1 LYYWLCSFHT
11 LERQHEKTTPI
22 NAFINLMDNYILP
35 RKQAITVFFA
45 FAFGYFLSCLLRAI
59 TATLSPVLT
68 LEFELMA
75 ADLGLLAGG
84 YFLGFASMQIPL
96 GYLLDKFGPKKIVSS
111 FLLIAFI
118 GTVSFALA
126 QSFSGLLVSRILIG
140 VGAGACLMAP
150 LTGYRIW
157 FAENQQ
163 QRVNSWMLM
172 IASLGFLSST
182 LPVQLLLPTLG
193 WRWIFGGIAALILIS
208 IILML
213 TFIPKWNHQ
222 QDESLEN
229 PLKSGSLADVW
240 KNKFFISVIPMGLFN
255 YGGLMAIQT
264 LWAGPWMIRVAG
276 YTPLESATGLFWIN
290 ITMLIS
296 FFLWGYFLPRITNLG
311 FSALKILTV
320 GLPISFLVM
329 LFIIILGSKAG
340 AFYITLFILSSIFL
354 SVVQPAVGLSFQ
366 SHLAGKALTSF
377 NLLIF
382 LGAFIMQWFIGLV
395 IDLVK
400 SFGYTEIIG
409 FKTAFSV
416 FLLLSLTSYIF
427 FLIINKNHI
436 FFKIKNM

>member
-1 LYYWLCSFHT
+1 M
-11 LERQHEKTTPI
+11 E
-22 NAFINLMDNYILP
+22 NYILP
-35 RKQAITVFFA
+35 KRQAITVFFV

-126 QSFSGLLVSRILIG
+126 ENFSGLLISRILIG
-140 VGAGACLMAP
+140 VGVSACLMAP

-163 QRVNSWMLM
+163 QRANSWMLM

-182 LPVQLLLPTLG
+182 LPVQLLLPALG
-193 WRWIFGGIAALILIS
+193 WRWLFGGIAALILIS
-208 IILML
+208 FFLML
-213 TFIPKWNHQ
+213 AFIPKWDHQ
-222 QDESLEN
+222 KDESLEN
-229 PLKSGSLADVW
+229 PVRQGSLSDVW

-290 ITMLIS
+290 ITMLVS

-311 FSALKILTV
+311 FSALKILKL
-320 GLPISFLVM
+320 GLPVSFLIM
-329 LFIIILGSKAG
+329 LTIIILGSKAG

-354 SVVQPAVGLSFQ
+354 SVTQPAVGLSFQ

-382 LGAFIMQWFIGLV
+382 LGTFIMQWVMGLV

-400 SFGYTEIIG
+400 IFGYSEIIG
-409 FKTAFSV
+409 FKAAFSF
-416 FLLLSLTSYIF
+416 FLFLSLISYIF
-427 FLIINKNHI
+427 FLIINK
-436 FFKIKNM
+436 KS

>member
-1 LYYWLCSFHT
+1 M
-11 LERQHEKTTPI
+11 E
-22 NAFINLMDNYILP
+22 NYILP
-35 RKQAITVFFA
+35 KRQAITVFFV

-126 QSFSGLLVSRILIG
+126 QSFSGLLISRILIG
-140 VGAGACLMAP
+140 VGVSACLMAP

-163 QRVNSWMLM
+163 QRANSWMLM

-182 LPVQLLLPTLG
+182 LPVQLLLPALG
-193 WRWIFGGIAALILIS
+193 WRWLFGGIAALILIS
-208 IILML
+208 LFLML
-213 TFIPKWNHQ
+213 AFIPKWDHQ
-222 QDESLEN
+222 NDESLEN
-229 PLKSGSLADVW
+229 PVRQGSLSDVW

-290 ITMLIS
+290 ITMLVS

-311 FSALKILTV
+311 FSALKILKL
-320 GLPISFLVM
+320 GLPVSFLIM
-329 LFIIILGSKAG
+329 LTIIILGSKAG

-354 SVVQPAVGLSFQ
+354 SVTQPAVGLSFQ

-382 LGAFIMQWFIGLV
+382 LGTFIMQWVMGLV

-400 SFGYTEIIG
+400 IFGYTEIIG
-409 FKTAFSV
+409 FKAAFSF
-416 FLLLSLTSYIF
+416 FLFLSLISYMF
-427 FLIINKNHI
+427 FLIINK
-436 FFKIKNM
+436 KS

>member
-1 LYYWLCSFHT
+1 M
-11 LERQHEKTTPI
+11 E
-22 NAFINLMDNYILP
+22 NYILP
-35 RKQAITVFFA
+35 KRQAITVFFV

-118 GTVSFALA
+118 GTLSFALA
-126 QSFSGLLVSRILIG
+126 QSFSGLLISRILIG
-140 VGAGACLMAP
+140 VGVSACLMAP

-163 QRVNSWMLM
+163 QRANSWMLM

-182 LPVQLLLPTLG
+182 LPVQLLLPSLG
-193 WRWIFGGIAALILIS
+193 WRWLFGGIAGLILIS
-208 IILML
+208 IFLML
-213 TFIPKWNHQ
+213 AFIPKWDHQ
-222 QDESLEN
+222 KDESLEN
-229 PLKSGSLADVW
+229 PVRQGSLSDVW

-290 ITMLIS
+290 ITMLVS

-311 FSALKILTV
+311 FSALKILKL
-320 GLPISFLVM
+320 GLPVSFLVM
-329 LFIIILGSKAG
+329 LTIIILGSKAG

-354 SVVQPAVGLSFQ
+354 SVTQPAVGLSFQ

-382 LGAFIMQWFIGLV
+382 LGTFIMQWIMGLV

-400 SFGYTEIIG
+400 TFGFTEIIG
-409 FKTAFSV
+409 FKAAFSF
-416 FLLLSLTSYIF
+416 FLFLSLISYIF
-427 FLIINKNHI
+427 FLIINK
-436 FFKIKNM
+436 KS

>member
-1 LYYWLCSFHT
+1 
-11 LERQHEKTTPI
+11 
-22 NAFINLMDNYILP
+22 MDNYILP

-68 LEFELMA
+68 LEFDLMA

-84 YFLGFASMQIPL
+84 YFLGFASIQIPL

-290 ITMLIS
+290 ITMLVS

-354 SVVQPAVGLSFQ
+354 SVIQPAVGLSFQ

-427 FLIINKNHI
+427 FLIINKKIII
-436 FFKIKNM
+436 FLK

>member
-1 LYYWLCSFHT
+1 
-11 LERQHEKTTPI
+11 
-22 NAFINLMDNYILP
+22 MDNYILP
-35 RKQAITVFFA
+35 KRQAITVFFV
-45 FAFGYFLSCLLRAI
+45 FAFGYFISCLLRAI

-118 GTVSFALA
+118 GTISFALA

-140 VGAGACLMAP
+140 VGVSACLMAP

-163 QRVNSWMLM
+163 QRANSWMLM

-182 LPVQLLLPTLG
+182 LPVQLLLPALG

-213 TFIPKWNHQ
+213 SFIPKWDHQ
-222 QDESLEN
+222 NDESLEN
-229 PLKSGSLADVW
+229 QVKQGSLVDVW

-290 ITMLIS
+290 ITMLVS

-311 FSALKILTV
+311 FSAFKILKL
-320 GLPISFLVM
+320 GLPISFLIM
-329 LFIIILGSKAG
+329 SIIIILGSKAG

-354 SVVQPAVGLSFQ
+354 SVTQPAVGLSFQ

-382 LGAFIMQWFIGLV
+382 LGTFIMQWIMGLV
-395 IDLVK
+395 IDLVRG
-400 SFGYTEIIG
+400 FGYTEIIG
-409 FKTAFSV
+409 FKTAFSF
-416 FLLLSLTSYIF
+416 FLFLSLTSYLF
-427 FLIINKNHI
+427 FLIVNKES
-436 FFKIKNM
+436 

>member
-1 LYYWLCSFHT
+1 M
-11 LERQHEKTTPI
+11 E
-22 NAFINLMDNYILP
+22 NYILP
-35 RKQAITVFFA
+35 KRQAITVFFV

-126 QSFSGLLVSRILIG
+126 QNFSGLLVSRILIG
-140 VGAGACLMAP
+140 VGVSACLMAP

-163 QRVNSWMLM
+163 QRANSWMLM

-182 LPVQLLLPTLG
+182 LPVQLLLPALG
-193 WRWIFGGIAALILIS
+193 WRWLFGGIAALILIS
-208 IILML
+208 LFLML
-213 TFIPKWNHQ
+213 AFIPKWDHQ
-222 QDESLEN
+222 KDESLEN
-229 PLKSGSLADVW
+229 PVRQGSLSDVW

-290 ITMLIS
+290 ITMLVS
-296 FFLWGYFLPRITNLG
+296 FFLWGYFLPRITNFG
-311 FSALKILTV
+311 FSALKILKL
-320 GLPISFLVM
+320 GLPVSFLVM
-329 LFIIILGSKAG
+329 LTIIILGSKAG

-354 SVVQPAVGLSFQ
+354 SVTQPAVGLSFQ

-382 LGAFIMQWFIGLV
+382 LGTFIMQWVMGLV

-400 SFGYTEIIG
+400 IFGYTEIIG
-409 FKTAFSV
+409 FKAAFSF
-416 FLLLSLTSYIF
+416 FLFLSLVSYIF
-427 FLIINKNHI
+427 FLIINK
-436 FFKIKNM
+436 KK

>member
-1 LYYWLCSFHT
+1 
-11 LERQHEKTTPI
+11 
-22 NAFINLMDNYILP
+22 MDNYILP
-35 RKQAITVFFA
+35 KRQAITVFFV
-45 FAFGYFLSCLLRAI
+45 FAFGYFISCLLRAI

-118 GTVSFALA
+118 GTISFALA

-140 VGAGACLMAP
+140 VGVSACLMAP

-163 QRVNSWMLM
+163 QRANSWMLM

-182 LPVQLLLPTLG
+182 LPVQLLLPALG

-213 TFIPKWNHQ
+213 SFIPKWNHQ
-222 QDESLEN
+222 NDESLEN
-229 PLKSGSLADVW
+229 QVKQGSLVDVW

-290 ITMLIS
+290 ITMLVS

-311 FSALKILTV
+311 FSALKILKF
-320 GLPISFLVM
+320 GLPVSFLVM
-329 LFIIILGSKAG
+329 LTIIILGSKAG

-354 SVVQPAVGLSFQ
+354 SVTQPAVGLSFQ

-382 LGAFIMQWFIGLV
+382 LGTFIMQWIMGLV
-395 IDLVK
+395 IDLVRG
-400 SFGYTEIIG
+400 FGYTEVIG
-409 FKTAFSV
+409 FKTAFSF
-416 FLLLSLTSYIF
+416 FLFLSLTSYLF
-427 FLIINKNHI
+427 FLIVNKES
-436 FFKIKNM
+436 